1 GVSAEKAKDSRAAG
15 NAVYHLLEKGIY
27 PKNIMTK
34 EAFENAITVAMAL
47 GGSTNAIL
55 HLLAIAHTMEI
66 DLTLDDFEE
75 VRKRVPHIADLRPS
89 GEYVMSY
96 LNDVGCMPAVMKLL
110 HNHGLIN
117 GYC

>member
-1 GVSAEKAKDSRAAG
+1 
-15 NAVYHLLEKGIY
+15 
-27 PKNIMTK
+27 MTK

-75 VRKRVPHIADLRPS
+75 VRKRT
-89 GEYVMSY
+89 
-96 LNDVGCMPAVMKLL
+96 
-110 HNHGLIN
+110 LI
-117 GYC
+117 